1 MVQSIS
7 SGVAH
12 RATPRGVLGVKITDQ
27 NGDIVNIKNWVEGGT
42 QVSEILVQRRNV
54 SRSNDNRLMIHRS
67 EHDEGC
73 LYTSDLGWGGDMIMR
88 NTIFNE
94 DCSSTPA
101 RGWVGPVIPVAVVIR
116 DFERMLW
123 SQVCF
128 LY

>member
-67 EHDEGC
+67 EHDESC

-88 NTIFNE
+88 NTILMRIAVPPCQGLGGSCHS
-94 DCSSTPA
+94 CSS
-101 RGWVGPVIPVAVVIR
+101 
-116 DFERMLW
+116 
-123 SQVCF
+123 SN
-128 LY
+128 